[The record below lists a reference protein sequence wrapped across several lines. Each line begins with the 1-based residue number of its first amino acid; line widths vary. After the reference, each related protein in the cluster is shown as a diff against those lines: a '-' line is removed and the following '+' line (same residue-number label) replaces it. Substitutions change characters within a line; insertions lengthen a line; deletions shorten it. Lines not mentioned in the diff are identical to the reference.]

1 MLHGCEGPAR
11 PCLIPNKTLSN
22 TYLQIQS
29 PTGYVY
35 YKGLMGIETFEASMQ
50 L

>member
-11 PCLIPNKTLSN
+11 PCLIQTKTLSN
-22 TYLQIQS
+22 TYLQIQG
-29 PTGYVY
+29 PQAH
-35 YKGLMGIETFEASMQ
+35 YKGLMGIETFKASMQ

>member
-11 PCLIPNKTLSN
+11 PCLIQNKNALKYILTD
-22 TYLQIQS
+22 TR